1 MANAAIIPVVTSMIG
16 ETVRV
21 GPVSSWP
28 FAAII
33 PEAAWMAPSNAA
45 MDRRGPS

>member
-1 MANAAIIPVVTSMIG
+1 MANAAIMPVVTSMIG
-16 ETVRV
+16 DTVRV

-33 PEAAWMAPSNAA
+33 PDEAWIAPSNAA
-45 MDRRGPS
+45 IERRGPS